1 MALPPGAHVVK
12 SPYPFGGGL
21 GAAGLMGP
29 PAVAVPPGFRGKG
42 PPAQMLMMAGNQQT
56 LMPPPSLLAAGGGYS
71 LATSPPLSRTTSPGT
86 MTAQPGPPGRSPIG
100 PPHSFPQF
108 AFVNGKQIMMPPGMK
123 SLMGG
128 PGPSQAPG
136 ATAAAA
142 PPQAVMHS
150 KMMMPP
156 GQGWET
162 RRGPSPTTSPPLGA
176 MSRGAAAA
184 STGGGGSPSPLR
196 VNPGQGTVRPPMQAT
211 ALPSPPPSQPQP
223 TRVAT
228 TGAAG
233 SKSRQF
239 NLVRRLTNAL
249 SSLKPGSASDRE
261 RENEQLRPKVA
272 AVQQRV
278 QTPPG
283 LDARAKDVGGG
294 PAGPHSSSTWMPRNR
309 SLPHPAGQS
318 PPRTQQPMPPPQ
330 LMSNAKMMVGQPPAS
345 PRGKS
350 PTPMSPAKSGNAS
363 GGAGAAA
370 AAAAAAPAS
379 SPMRMPPGQL
389 MAIKGR
395 PGRGGVVGGATN
407 AIMGPP
413 PPGAGHSMAATPPPA
428 VRLVSSPQQQLQH
441 PSPAGSRLVK
451 CIVGPPPP
459 HERLIPAPLPKQPQQ
474 QSHSRSTSPPTAS
487 LPSPP
492 LPATPPPAATA
503 AANALRVPSS
513 TVLKEDQLPEAG
525 VRSPGHRL
533 RRLGESSEDSDSNGG
548 DGGGGAHAGTQV
560 AVASHSHGPG
570 HLRDP
575 SLVKDTGGAVG
586 SGTAQKNAAE
596 EGDAALHEEDK
607 TQPPRPSSSS
617 PPRHAAAR
625 ETRDHSHHPGDGDCN
640 DGTHHTTGA
649 MTSKSASAGAGAA
662 AMSQSSSSA
671 HRDSNNKTSASTI
684 RRPVRQTSTT
694 AARSAAAAAKR
705 RQEEEERRRH
715 EAAGKDVLASKK
727 LRSSR
732 SKSAPCAKHSS
743 PPQPAA
749 AAGVAREPPSPQEED
764 NTQKPSS
771 VERSIHSIAS
781 TASCRAP
788 LSPSGSSTSTL
799 SDKKSPRTPTRGRGR
814 AVGGGGGG
822 DGFAAQPGSAST
834 RSGKRPG
841 KAAHFDPSDT
851 QKNGQWQ
858 RQPRSIRSKPR
869 SRSPNARRSTSRA
882 RSGNDDGDSSDAD
895 DEEDAESGS
904 EKLTSRDLYRLA
916 KLLRD
921 GNADLVE
928 ADIDDRQRSGRR
940 RRSRHRGDN
949 RSDRF
954 SDADSS
960 DAGSWGRQRR
970 GRQRRQ
976 HTTAKRRSAL
986 PLTTVGIPWRYA
998 GTRRSL
1004 EPFASPPRVR
1014 RPLGYINVGGGR
1026 YARVGGSPYTRSQSQ
1041 PRAASVG
1048 TVPLDTTNTR
1058 TLVSDAAAYGSH
1070 SPLSGERNRW
1080 TSALL
1085 DAFRNAAVAEVQR
1098 SALLDSQPASSARSG
1113 GADGGA
1119 AALYY
1124 SSQQRQR
1131 FGTRGSP
1138 PHPHTRDGCSA
1149 PGGGLDDTM
1158 SSAAESQHPYCVSTS
1173 ALLSAMSSTAP
1184 LRRGTAPAYE
1194 PNEQERGRSSPPSG
1208 PLRWAAVQPYSLPSQ
1223 PQPPTSA
1230 AAVTEPDGLLRLG
1243 KDKVDP
1249 AVEPNTHGTVAA
1261 AVDGAAAP
1269 VRVASWRWSSFPGQL
1284 HSLLPTTSSSVDATR
1299 AAAAATRSRSVTS
1312 NRRSSISGADTA
1324 SVSAAAPTSS
1334 SLIPTFTSPTLLAPP
1349 CEQAWSRGIG
1359 NHLRT
1364 PSPSTQKRWQQE
1376 QRHAQRSES
1385 CNAANN
1391 SRTCNNAA
1399 AAAAAH
1405 AGRHTSD
1412 ANLDA
1417 CGSPARKEEPVYLS
1431 KATVARLSAPRQRR
1445 GCLGASAATAI
1456 SPISRRSHGGVDG
1469 ISSVTAQTCSK
1480 WLDEI
1485 IDSTTVTATC
1495 VRAGGGASG
1504 GGEHA
1509 VAAANAIPV
1518 VDLRREFKPR
1528 IADSGTDGRGGPS
1541 SVRAASPSLHN
1552 GGTTDYTQEFT
1563 GSRARPHVPGI
1574 SFKYMIGARSATGS
1588 PPRGGGKASATG
1600 GGAVNVKTV
1609 KGISDGLPFS
1619 AYSSIRIHDPAR
1631 KSPWALAPEREGL
1644 KVLPGQ
1650 PALSRR
1656 RRIPVDGHAAAEN
1669 GAADSE
1675 LGVHEANDAR
1685 HRARGTT
1692 RTVVEEVHLDEHH
1705 RPYLIVRPV
1714 PSSEEGEAQRV
1725 AVERL
1730 SRPKS
1735 IYRRANDH
1743 V

>member
-1 MALPPGAHVVK
+1 MALPPGAHLVK
-12 SPYPFGGGL
+12 GPYPSGGGR
-21 GAAGLMGP
+21 GAARLMGP
-29 PAVAVPPGFRGKG
+29 PAAAVPPGFRGKG
-42 PPAQMLMMAGNQQT
+42 PPAQMLTMAGNQKM
-56 LMPPPSLLAAGGGYS
+56 LVPPPSSLLAAGGGHS
-71 LATSPPLSRTTSPGT
+71 FATSPPLSRSTSPGT
-86 MTAQPGPPGRSPIG
+86 MTAPPGSPGRGPIG
-100 PPHSFPQF
+100 PLHSFPQF
-108 AFVNGKQIMMPPGMK
+108 AFVNGKKIMMPPGMK
-123 SLMGG
+123 LLMGS

-142 PPQAVMHS
+142 PPQAVVHS

-162 RRGPSPTTSPPLGA
+162 SRRPSPTTSPPPGA
-176 MSRGAAAA
+176 MGRGAAAA
-184 STGGGGSPSPLR
+184 AATGGGGSPSPLR
-196 VNPGQGTVRPPMQAT
+196 VSLGQSPVRSPMQAT
-211 ALPSPPPSQPQP
+211 ALPSPSPPQPQP

-228 TGAAG
+228 AGATG
-233 SKSRQF
+233 KSHKF
-239 NLVRRLTNAL
+239 NLVRSLTNAL
-249 SSLKPGSASDRE
+249 SSLKSGSASDRE
-261 RENEQLRPKVA
+261 RENERLRREA
-272 AVQQRV
+272 AALQQRPQRV
-278 QTPPG
+278 QTPPE
-283 LDARAKDVGGG
+283 LDVREKGVGGG
-294 PAGPHSSSTWMPRNR
+294 PTGPHSSSTWLPRSR
-309 SLPHPAGQS
+309 SLPHPASRS
-318 PPRTQQPMPPPQ
+318 PPQKQQPMPPPQ
-330 LMSNAKMMVGQPPAS
+330 LMVNAKMMVGQPPAS
-345 PRGKS
+345 LRGKS
-350 PTPMSPAKSGNAS
+350 PTPVSLSKAGNAS
-363 GGAGAAA
+363 GGGGAAA
-370 AAAAAAPAS
+370 AAPAPAS
-379 SPMRMPPGQL
+379 SPMRMPPVQF

-395 PGRGGVVGGATN
+395 PGGGGVVVGAKS

-413 PPGAGHSMAATPPPA
+413 PPGAGRSMAAASPPA
-428 VRLVSSPQQQLQH
+428 VRLVPSPQQQLQH
-441 PSPAGSRLVK
+441 PSPAGPRLMK
-451 CIVGPPPP
+451 RIVGPPPP
-459 HERLIPAPLPKQPQQ
+459 HERLIPTPSPQQPQQ
-474 QSHSRSTSPPTAS
+474 QSYSGSTSPPTAS
-487 LPSPP
+487 LPSPS
-492 LPATPPPAATA
+492 LSVAPPPAAAA

-533 RRLGESSEDSDSNGG
+533 RPLGESSEDSDSNSG
-548 DGGGGAHAGTQV
+548 DGGGGAHAGAQV
-560 AVASHSHGPG
+560 AAASHSPEPG
-570 HLRDP
+570 RLRDA
-575 SLVKDTGGAVG
+575 SLVKDTDSAVG
-586 SGTAQKNAAE
+586 SGTAQKSAAE
-596 EGDAALHEEDK
+596 EEDAALHKDK
-607 TQPPRPSSSS
+607 MQPPRPSSSS

-625 ETRDHSHHPGDGDCN
+625 ETRDHSHHRGDGDGDCN
-640 DGTHHTTGA
+640 DGTYHSTGA
-649 MTSKSASAGAGAA
+649 MTSKSVSASAGAGAA
-662 AMSQSSSSA
+662 ATSQSSSSA
-671 HRDSNNKTSASTI
+671 HRDSNNKASASSI
-684 RRPVRQTSTT
+684 LRPVRQTATT

-715 EAAGKDVLASKK
+715 EAAGKDALASKK

-732 SKSAPCAKHSS
+732 SKSAPRAEHAS

-749 AAGVAREPPSPQEED
+749 AAGAAREPLSPQEED

-771 VERSIHSIAS
+771 MERSIHSIAS

-788 LSPSGSSTSTL
+788 LSPSDSSTSTL
-799 SDKKSPRTPTRGRGR
+799 GDKKSPRTSARGRGR
-814 AVGGGGGG
+814 AGGGGG
-822 DGFAAQPGSAST
+822 FAAPPGSAST

-869 SRSPNARRSTSRA
+869 SRSTNARRSTSRG

-921 GNADLVE
+921 GNADLVG
-928 ADIDDRQRSGRR
+928 AGMGSRQRSGRR
-940 RRSRHRGDN
+940 RRSSHRDDN
-949 RSDRF
+949 RSGRG
-954 SDADSS
+954 SGADSS
-960 DAGSWGRQRR
+960 DDGSWGRQRR
-970 GRQRRQ
+970 Q
-976 HTTAKRRSAL
+976 HSTAKRRSAL

-998 GTRRSL
+998 GTRRSW

-1026 YARVGGSPYTRSQSQ
+1026 YARVGGSPYTRSQSRS
-1041 PRAASVG
+1041 RATSVG

-1058 TLVSDAAAYGSH
+1058 ALVSDAAAYGSY

-1085 DAFRNAAVAEVQR
+1085 DAFRNAAVAEAQR
-1098 SALLDSQPASSARSG
+1098 SVLPDSQPASSARSG
-1113 GADGGA
+1113 GTDGGA

-1124 SSQQRQR
+1124 GSQQRQR
-1131 FGTRGSP
+1131 FGARGSP

-1149 PGGGLDDTM
+1149 PGGGLDETM
-1158 SSAAESQHPYCVSTS
+1158 SSAAESQHPYCLSTS
-1173 ALLSAMSSTAP
+1173 ALQSAMPSTAP
-1184 LRRGTAPAYE
+1184 LGRGTAPAYE
-1194 PNEQERGRSSPPSG
+1194 QNEQERGRSSPLSG
-1208 PLRWAAVQPYSLPSQ
+1208 SLRWAAAQPYSLPSQ
-1223 PQPPTSA
+1223 PPPPTSA
-1230 AAVTEPDGLLRLG
+1230 AAMTESVGLLFLG

-1261 AVDGAAAP
+1261 AVKDAAAP
-1269 VRVASWRWSSFPGQL
+1269 VRVASWRRSSFSDQPHG
-1284 HSLLPTTSSSVDATR
+1284 LLPATSSSVDATR

-1324 SVSAAAPTSS
+1324 SVSAAAP
-1334 SLIPTFTSPTLLAPP
+1334 APSW
-1349 CEQAWSRGIG
+1349 ERAWSRGLG
-1359 NHLRT
+1359 NHLRAH
-1364 PSPSTQKRWQQE
+1364 SPSTQKRWQQE
-1376 QRHAQRSES
+1376 QRRAQRSES

-1391 SRTCNNAA
+1391 LRTCNSAA
-1399 AAAAAH
+1399 AAAATAY

-1412 ANLDA
+1412 ANPNA
-1417 CGSPARKEEPVYLS
+1417 CGSPARKEEPAYLS
-1431 KATVARLSAPRQRR
+1431 KATVARLSTLRQRR
-1445 GCLGASAATAI
+1445 GSLGASAATAI

-1485 IDSTTVTATC
+1485 IDSTTVTATG
-1495 VRAGGGASG
+1495 VRAGGGAGG

-1509 VAAANAIPV
+1509 AAAANAIPV

-1528 IADSGTDGRGGPS
+1528 IADGGTDGRGGPS
-1541 SVRAASPSLHN
+1541 SVRAASPSLHD

-1574 SFKYMIGARSATGS
+1574 SFKYMVGARSATGS
-1588 PPRGGGKASATG
+1588 PPRTGGKASATG

-1609 KGISDGLPFS
+1609 NGISDGLPFS

-1656 RRIPVDGHAAAEN
+1656 RRIPADGTAAAEN
-1669 GAADSE
+1669 GAADSG
-1675 LGVHEANDAR
+1675 LGVRDADDAR
-1685 HRARGTT
+1685 HRARGAT
-1692 RTVVEEVHLDEHH
+1692 RTVVEEVHLDEHR
-1705 RPYLIVRPV
+1705 RPYLILRPV
-1714 PSSEEGEAQRV
+1714 PSSEEGEAQRA

-1730 SRPKS
+1730 SRPKP